1 MMVTISLAALL
12 LIGIS
17 ATRGEKEDNG
27 STSEPSSKPA
37 DDPKAQV
44 TSILQHRCARCHR
57 NVNRLM
63 ANVVPGSAE
72 TSRLYRQAADGHKRK
87 GPKRVCT
94 ADELKVIADWINSL
108 TASSEPASQPT
119 SKSANEPSK

>member
-1 MMVTISLAALL
+1 MIVTISLAALL

-17 ATRGEKEDNG
+17 ATSGENPRKD
-27 STSEPSSKPA
+27 STSAPSSQPA
-37 DDPKAQV
+37 TGLKAQV
-44 TSILQHRCARCHR
+44 TAILQHRCARCHR
-57 NVNRLM
+57 NVSRLM

-108 TASSEPASQPT
+108 PPASQPATQPT
-119 SKSANEPSK
+119 SRP